1 MKGDATRERI
11 KREAQALFAARGVDG
26 VSIREIVAATG
37 QKNGASLHYYFRTKE
52 MLVRELV
59 LDGAKLIDDRRN
71 AWLDKL
77 EAAGGP
83 GAVREA
89 VEVLVWPS
97 TSLGEGEGREGD
109 YLRFISTLNMQNREL
124 FDDILGDRWN
134 SGYQRCLLHIR
145 RLSVRADPAVLEQRL
160 LFMSLSLRAVMTA
173 REAALAGRPEHPLW
187 SARATVEQ
195 LIDSLVA
202 MLAGP
207 SD

>member
-1 MKGDATRERI
+1 MKGEATRDRI
-11 KREAQALFAARGVDG
+11 KREARALFAARGVDG

-37 QKNGASLHYYFRTKE
+37 QKNGASLHYYFGSKE
-52 MLVRELV
+52 TLVRELV

-71 AWLDKL
+71 AWLDRL
-77 EAAGGP
+77 EGDGGP
-83 GAVREA
+83 RTVRQA

-134 SGYQRCLLHIR
+134 SGYQRCLQHIR
-145 RLSVRADPAVLEQRL
+145 RHSNDGDPAALEQRL

-173 REAALAGRPEHPLW
+173 REAALAARPDHPLW
-187 SARATVEQ
+187 SAPATVEQ

-202 MLAGP
+202 MIAVP
-207 SD
+207 AA

>member
-1 MKGDATRERI
+1 MKGEATRERI

-71 AWLDKL
+71 AWLDRL
-77 EAAGGP
+77 EAEGGP
-83 GAVREA
+83 ATVREA

-109 YLRFISTLNMQNREL
+109 YLRFISTLNMQNRDL

-134 SGYQRCLLHIR
+134 SGYQRCLQHIR
-145 RLSVRADPAVLEQRL
+145 RLSARENPAVLEQRL

-173 REAALAGRPEHPLW
+173 REAALAVKPEHPLW
-187 SARATVEQ
+187 SARTTVEQ

-202 MLAGP
+202 MLTGP
-207 SD
+207 SA